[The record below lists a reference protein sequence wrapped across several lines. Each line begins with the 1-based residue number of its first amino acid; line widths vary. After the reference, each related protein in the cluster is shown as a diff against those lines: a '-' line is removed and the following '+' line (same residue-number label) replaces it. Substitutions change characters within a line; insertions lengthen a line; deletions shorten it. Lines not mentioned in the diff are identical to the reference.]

1 LNVWRLIR
9 NLARISTKG
18 QQPLTQP
25 LEQPS
30 FLTSTTA
37 RENLIK
43 ALLSR
48 LMWTLGPAILGTL
61 IALLAGFLIIALSG
75 SNPLVAYQAMWR
87 GAFGGSRQLTET
99 ALKATPLLLI
109 GLGLTVA
116 FKARVWN
123 IGAEGQYF
131 MGAMFGSFVALH
143 YATLPAAIL
152 IPLMLMAGM
161 VGGAIWGLIP
171 ALLRTQRGMNEIITT
186 LMLNYVAIF
195 LVEYVSRGPLQDPN
209 GYLPESAQFVKAAR
223 LAGLFGTRIHLGVII
238 ALILVPVIYVLI
250 WRTPLGFRLRAIGSR
265 ATVARFAGIDVNRGI
280 LFVLLFSGA
289 LAGLAGIIEVSYLHS
304 RLKGSISGDYGFT
317 GILVALLGRLHPVGV
332 LVAAIFFA
340 ALTIGSDSM
349 HTITGLP
356 ATLADAIQAL
366 MVLFV
371 LGVDAFFRLRRYYHD
386 A

>member
-1 LNVWRLIR
+1 MKQ
-9 NLARISTKG
+9 S
-18 QQPLTQP
+18 
-25 LEQPS
+25 LEQS
-30 FLTSTTA
+30 SLLTPTTA
-37 RENLIK
+37 RENPIK
-43 ALLSR
+43 AWLYRLL
-48 LMWTLGPAILGTL
+48 WTLGPAVLGTL
-61 IALLAGFLIIALSG
+61 IALLAGFFIIALSG
-75 SNPLVAYQAMWR
+75 SNPLNAYRAMLW

-131 MGAMFGSFVALH
+131 IGAMSGSFVALQ

-152 IPLMLMAGM
+152 IPLMLVAGM

-223 LAGLFGTRIHLGVII
+223 LSGLFGSRIHLGVIV
-238 ALILVPVIYVLI
+238 ALIFIPVVYLLI

-265 ATVARFAGIDVNRGI
+265 ATVAHFAGVDVKQGI
-280 LFVLLFSGA
+280 IFVLLFSGA
-289 LAGLAGIIEVSYLHS
+289 LAGLTGIIEVSYLHS
-304 RLKGSISGDYGFT
+304 RLKGSISGGYGFT

-332 LVAAIFFA
+332 LFAAIFFA

-371 LGVDAFFRLRRYYHD
+371 LGVDAFFRLRRPYYD